1 MNSEDLMDDSPQFLT
16 YHRKNKQNLFYI
28 YIASRNIE
36 NIFSAATLKKIYFL
50 IERIW
55 TTEKTKKSN
64 YANNRMYRWMYGIE
78 IERTNKRRFRT
89 IKKLTGWFASCD

>member
-50 IERIW
+50 IERI
-55 TTEKTKKSN
+55 
-64 YANNRMYRWMYGIE
+64 
-78 IERTNKRRFRT
+78 
-89 IKKLTGWFASCD
+89 